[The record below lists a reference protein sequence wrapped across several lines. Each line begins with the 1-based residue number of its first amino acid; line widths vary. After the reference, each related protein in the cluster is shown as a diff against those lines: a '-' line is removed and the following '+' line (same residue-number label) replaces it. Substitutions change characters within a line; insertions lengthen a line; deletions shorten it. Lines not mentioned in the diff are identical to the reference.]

1 MTEPELTPR
10 SPLSGISHVRR
21 HGADSA
27 ILGAVLEERVAVQ
40 LATLTA
46 RRGRS
51 AEVAD
56 AVRRA
61 WGVDLP
67 TTPRRAGGPDLS
79 FAWSGPDQWL
89 VAAEGWGGD
98 LDAAL
103 RERAGELASVTAQGD
118 GRVLIRLSG
127 PRSRDLLSKGM
138 GIDLHPRS
146 FRAGDTALTSAAH
159 VGVQVWQLDEVPT
172 YELCAFRSFAGS
184 LYSWLVSAGEEYGI
198 EVAVPA

>member
-1 MTEPELTPR
+1 MIEPKLTPR
-10 SPLSGISHVRR
+10 APLSGIARVGR
-21 HGADSA
+21 HGAD
-27 ILGAVLEERVAVQ
+27 GAPPGTVLEERMAVQ

-67 TTPRRAGGPDLS
+67 TTPRRVGGPDLS

-89 VAAEGWGGD
+89 AAAEGWGGD

-103 RERAGELASVTAQGD
+103 RERAGEWASVTAQGD
-118 GRVLIRLSG
+118 GRVLVRLSG
-127 PRSRDLLSKGM
+127 PCSRNLLSKVM

-146 FRAGDTALTSAAH
+146 FRVGDTALTSAAH
-159 VGVQVWQLDEVPT
+159 VGVQIWQVDDVPT

-184 LYSWLVSAGEEYGI
+184 LYAWLVSAGEEHGI